1 MKAQANTTREQS
13 NKKSKQVGDPRT
25 VEMEEQ
31 EKNNKK
37 FLKAHLKIEKLKD
50 LKNYF
55 KTKIKTNI
63 Y

>member
-31 EKNNKK
+31 EKKNSVKYCGLNKYK
-37 FLKAHLKIEKLKD
+37 KELDAYSFFILLCPED
-50 LKNYF
+50 N
-55 KTKIKTNI
+55 
-63 Y
+63 